1 MTRQTA
7 GAPAPRGQ
15 HETPYADAMLRYAT
29 SHPTRFHLPGHGG
42 GSGAQP
48 LDALAAYFGERALSL
63 DLMPMMH
70 GIDLGPSPTPL
81 ERSLRLAADAWGA
94 RRTWFLANGATQ
106 GNQIAAIA
114 LAGLRPG
121 AQMLVQR
128 SVHSSV
134 IDALVITG
142 GGARFVA
149 PVVDTRGGMAHGLVA
164 VELRA
169 AIEGAMADGIRLSC
183 VYIVSP
189 SYFGFVSDIAALAE
203 VAHAAG
209 LPLVV
214 DEAWGAHFGFH
225 ERLPRNALRLG
236 ADLVVSSTHK
246 LGGSFTQSAMLHLG
260 DGPFADDLGA
270 QVDRARRVVQS
281 TSESTLLLASLDLAR
296 AQLATGA
303 DGIARAIDLA
313 EALRSDIR
321 ARGRFTIASDEF
333 ASLPGFAGVDP
344 LRIAIGTLYGG
355 INGHRARTI
364 LAEEHGILVEMATD
378 AGIVALFAPFADPDI
393 DGLVTALHVL
403 PDDRGVRAVSVDAA
417 VRALPVGPAVGP
429 LSVDPAVRAVSR
441 SPAVGAFHVDA
452 AVGSGGLMPPAS
464 DEVAMRGVS
473 AVPPNSAG
481 APVSGASTMPPA
493 RDGVVVPA
501 PDAMPPAPDAMLPGP
516 DAMLPGPV
524 GVPVRQWSAIPPLPP
539 WGTARMTVR
548 EAFFAPNE
556 IVDAE
561 HAIGRIAADALAA
574 YPPGIPNVMPGEEIT
589 RELVEFVQAVAS
601 AEFGHVR
608 GAVDAR
614 VLRMRVVAQ

>member
-1 MTRQTA
+1 MTRHTA
-7 GAPAPRGQ
+7 GAPTPLDQ

-42 GSGAQP
+42 GSRAEPPGV
-48 LDALAAYFGERALSL
+48 LAGYFGERALSL

-70 GIDLGPSPTPL
+70 GIDMGPTPTPL
-81 ERSLRLAADAWGA
+81 DLSLRLAAEAWGA

-114 LAGLRPG
+114 LASLRPG

-142 GGARFVA
+142 GSARFAA
-149 PVVDTRGGMAHGLVA
+149 PVVDPRLGMAHGLVA
-164 VELRA
+164 AELRA
-169 AIEGAMADGIRLSC
+169 AIERALADGIRLSC

-189 SYFGFVSDIAALAE
+189 SYFGFVSDVAALAE
-203 VAHAAG
+203 VAHDAG

-246 LGGSFTQSAMLHLG
+246 LGGSLTQSAMLHLG
-260 DGPFADDLGA
+260 DGPFADALEA
-270 QVDRARRVVQS
+270 HVDRARRVVQS
-281 TSESTLLLASLDLAR
+281 TSESSLLLASLDLAR
-296 AQLATGA
+296 AQLATGG
-303 DGIARAIDLA
+303 DGIARAIDIA
-313 EALRSDIR
+313 ESLRAGIR
-321 ARGRFTIASDEF
+321 ARGRFTVASDEF
-333 ASLPGFAGVDP
+333 ASSPGFAGVDP
-344 LRIAIGTLYGG
+344 LRIAIGTQAGG
-355 INGHRARTI
+355 INGHRARTM

-393 DGLVTALHVL
+393 GGLVTALH
-403 PDDRGVRAVSVDAA
+403 
-417 VRALPVGPAVGP
+417 ALPV
-429 LSVDPAVRAVSR
+429 D
-441 SPAVGAFHVDA
+441 
-452 AVGSGGLMPPAS
+452 
-464 DEVAMRGVS
+464 
-473 AVPPNSAG
+473 
-481 APVSGASTMPPA
+481 PPA
-493 RDGVVVPA
+493 RGAAGMAAHPDGAVA
-501 PDAMPPAPDAMLPGP
+501 LGASAM
-516 DAMLPGPV
+516 
-524 GVPVRQWSAIPPLPP
+524 PPLPP

-556 IVDAE
+556 IVDAG
-561 HAIGRIAADALAA
+561 HSIGRISADALAA
-574 YPPGIPNVMPGEEIT
+574 YPPGIPNIMPGEEIT

-608 GAVDAR
+608 GAIDPLVR
-614 VLRMRVVAQ
+614 RMRVVAR